1 MGSDRAKLT
10 NCDKVEWGEK
20 YHYAS
25 DILFEKVTSYE
36 KFGHNL
42 TLIVQIV
49 WKISVF

>member
-25 DILFEKVTSYE
+25 DILFE
-36 KFGHNL
+36 
-42 TLIVQIV
+42 
-49 WKISVF
+49 